1 MLGKLFKYEFDRTW
15 KVMVIIFAIASGIA
29 IINCINISGVFAD
42 SLSVDEAG
50 GILIFSVVLFSVF
63 AMTVFASIFVGYI
76 YSCWSFYKS
85 MYSEQGYLTHTLPVD
100 PAATIFVKL
109 IVAFVWFMGNVLVV
123 AISILA
129 FACSGANMTPAE
141 ALARISEEWQKLV
154 VTIDENAME
163 MIGHG
168 AEYVITIVVLMA
180 LFSILRS
187 YMFVF
192 TSFTIGQLSN
202 NHKVGSAVLAG
213 FGLSIINRV
222 VSATI
227 TVNRFN
233 ILTDFSDMINSTM
246 WISLVYTVVSLIVM
260 YVVNVYLVKH
270 KLNLQ

>member
-15 KVMVIIFAIASGIA
+15 KVMVTIFAIASGIA

-109 IVAFVWFMGNVLVV
+109 IVAFAWFMGNVLVV

-129 FACSGANMTPAE
+129 FACSGANMSTAE
-141 ALARISEEWQKLV
+141 AVARISEEWQKLV

-233 ILTDFSDMINSTM
+233 ILTDFSDMIDSTM